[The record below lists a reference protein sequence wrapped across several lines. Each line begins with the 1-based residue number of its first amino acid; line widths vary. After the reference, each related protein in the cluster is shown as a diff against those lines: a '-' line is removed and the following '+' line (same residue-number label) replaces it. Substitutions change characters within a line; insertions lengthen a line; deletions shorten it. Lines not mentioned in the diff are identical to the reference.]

1 MELIAGS
8 NPIIPESFSPMAI
21 RFFML
26 QSHYR
31 STLDLTHDALKAA
44 EKGLSR
50 LRDAYGLLAKLQ
62 VNAGREDLKV
72 NQTIQSEIDG
82 MYEDMSNDFNTSKT
96 IARLFELASII
107 NIYYNNPQT
116 DAGLNE
122 ESIELLQ
129 KAFDHF
135 LGSILGIRLKDD
147 VVGDSE
153 NFTDGL
159 MEVILEL
166 RAKARENK
174 DWPTSDL
181 IRDKLSRLD
190 IQVKDGK
197 DGVTW
202 SIVK

>member
-1 MELIAGS
+1 M
-8 NPIIPESFSPMAI
+8 
-21 RFFML
+21 
-26 QSHYR
+26 
-31 STLDLTHDALKAA
+31 
-44 EKGLSR
+44 
-50 LRDAYGLLAKLQ
+50 
-62 VNAGREDLKV
+62 
-72 NQTIQSEIDG
+72 
-82 MYEDMSNDFNTSKT
+82 
-96 IARLFELASII
+96 
-107 NIYYNNPQT
+107 
-116 DAGLNE
+116 
-122 ESIELLQ
+122 
-129 KAFDHF
+129 
-135 LGSILGIRLKDD
+135 GSILGIRLKDD